1 MINYNFLKDNKSKLI
16 DIYIKE
22 RYVENNNKEG
32 CLVINFSLKDKIDVY
47 YLSID
52 NMPERIKNRYI
63 EDYYKESKN
72 EIFIHDKY
80 KNSDNKMRK
89 KVLLMI
95 VDNDILETIIHYLD

>member
-52 NMPERIKNRYI
+52 NMPDRIKNKYI
-63 EDYYKESKN
+63 EDYHKSA
-72 EIFIHDKY
+72 DKL
-80 KNSDNKMRK
+80 DK
-89 KVLLMI
+89 KKICLII
-95 VDNDILETIIHYLD
+95 VDGDILETIIHYLD